1 MASPKSRWD
10 LANFAN
16 KQPGESVALFDA
28 FGLTNRLGPAQYPA
42 IGPEFAEAGG
52 FLGIPMQSFAPQ
64 AGTAQDQSSTS
75 GKASA
80 GNYSFNQL
88 QDLWVKAGGNAKFK
102 VIAAAIAMAESGG
115 KSNAVNHNTN
125 GSTDRGLWQINSVHG
140 SQSTFDPLANA
151 KAAVAISSNGTNWRP
166 WVTYNNGAYKQFMP

>member
-1 MASPKSRWD
+1 VASPKGRWD
-10 LANFAN
+10 LANFNN

-28 FGLTNRLGPAQYPA
+28 FGITNRLGPAQYPTM
-42 IGPEFAEAGG
+42 GPEFAQAGG

-64 AGTAQDQSSTS
+64 AGTAQDQGVNAKTS
-75 GKASA
+75 KGK
-80 GNYSFNQL
+80 YSFNQL
-88 QDLWVKAGGNAKFK
+88 EDLWVKAGGNPAKK
-102 VIAAAIAMAESGG
+102 AIAAAIALAESAGV
-115 KSNAVNHNTN
+115 SNAVNHNSN